1 MAVGMRRQNMVS
13 APACGCDCEV
23 EPPVMVE
30 GEVDEATVPLSTVN
44 EEACDSVG
52 EKEWLFRLIS
62 RIGVLVDREGRI
74 RPSLLDFRCFPL
86 ASTGSSA
93 VGGTPRYSSA

>member
-1 MAVGMRRQNMVS
+1 
-13 APACGCDCEV
+13 
-23 EPPVMVE
+23 MVE

-44 EEACDSVG
+44 EEACESVG
-52 EKEWLFRLIS
+52 EKEWLLRFTS
-62 RIGVLVDREGRI
+62 RIGVLVDLEGRI
-74 RPSLLDFRCFPL
+74 LPSFLDFLCFPL